1 MSGSIGDSGAKIVSS
16 GVESTIRKPPT
27 AAVGLFTVGALGAAA
42 WMMRDSYM
50 GSRDRINQQ
59 VAELKEEND
68 VEYSKFGWG
77 HWSGMPWFDQL
88 AHKWF
93 GIKEFG
99 PFGLRENL
107 QEIGLRVSSFWS
119 DVIVP
124 NLIPLGIG
132 IAGLYGTLG
141 PRKMHAPIRGFVNWC
156 RKTSIPPTLKREFSN
171 FGRKAFSGF
180 GKGVASLAKWPFQ
193 SLPRL
198 GVATGALF
206 FGTYFLKRF
215 NDAYGHDGQRN
226 FFRREIYDK
235 HGMD

>member
-1 MSGSIGDSGAKIVSS
+1 MSGQIGSNTTNALTT
-16 GVESTIRKPPT
+16 GVQNAIKKPPN

-93 GIKEFG
+93 GIKSFG
-99 PFGLRENL
+99 PYGIRENL

-132 IAGLYGTLG
+132 IAGLYGALG
-141 PRKMHAPIRGFVNWC
+141 PRRMHAPIRGFVNWC
-156 RKTSIPPTLKREFSN
+156 KKTSIPPTLKREIGGFFKN
-171 FGRKAFSGF
+171 IFSGM
-180 GKGVASLAKWPFQ
+180 GKGLAKLAKWPFQ

-206 FGTYFLKRF
+206 FGTFFLKKL
-215 NDAYGHDGQRN
+215 NDAYGHDGQRA